1 MAALHRSCLHVGTN
15 NVLVSACMTA
25 ESLSQCECECDDEES
40 GCCCTTDIHARG
52 SHSESQ
58 SLSSSLI
65 DACEEAWIPL
75 PAHGQCF
82 YCSGTPCS
90 SYQSLRAVHI
100 SCSAVIVLYFLRPV
114 SVIQTFLLSGLQQGP
129 CLAACWFSLTLTST
143 CAIGQPTRL
152 LTAFEIV
159 KEGAPPAAAVSVSE
173 VPHDLS
179 QQDDG

>member
-1 MAALHRSCLHVGTN
+1 MQDAHSDIHGKVLQWVQCELADQKHSHCDHRTLQPASSWSRGYVEHSLLFSSCSCFSALTVWFMAVLHRSCLHVGTN

-82 YCSGTPCS
+82 YCSVGHLAAAT
-90 SYQSLRAVHI
+90 RA
-100 SCSAVIVLYFLRPV
+100 CALFT
-114 SVIQTFLLSGLQQGP
+114 SVALLSSCYTFYAQFL
-129 CLAACWFSLTLTST
+129 
-143 CAIGQPTRL
+143 
-152 LTAFEIV
+152 
-159 KEGAPPAAAVSVSE
+159 
-173 VPHDLS
+173 
-179 QQDDG
+179 